1 MDVEHD
7 EDSSDRESS
16 SSESKRSDRDRSDS
30 SEGNDSGVDIEHD
43 VKFRDCQK
51 LVKFNTEQKQQLREM

>member
-30 SEGNDSGVDIEHD
+30 SEGSDSEVDIEYN

-51 LVKFNTEQKQQLREM
+51 LVKFNAEQKQ